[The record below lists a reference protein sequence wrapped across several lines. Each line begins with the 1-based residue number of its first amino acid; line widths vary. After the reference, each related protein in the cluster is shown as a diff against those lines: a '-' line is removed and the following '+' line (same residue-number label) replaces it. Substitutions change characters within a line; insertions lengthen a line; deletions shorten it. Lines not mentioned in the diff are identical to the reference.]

1 MRYFNSVTNPSL
13 VGIVYHIELGNAAF
27 L

>member
-13 VGIVYHIELGNAAF
+13 VGIVYHIELGTAAF
-27 L
+27 F